1 MKYHIDKD
9 IYFKKK
15 MYLCI
20 VISKIVMNRITLFH
34 VYANLL
40 AVGKIREMVEYGNMS
55 YVLEKYDKYRNYIDK
70 DITSVGD
77 LLSYAYSEMK
87 KNYRNEY
94 VYKNTIITD
103 LIKKHRFTTSVI
115 FNEFRVGRSIADL
128 VFLNGTD
135 RVFEIKTEFDNDT
148 RLKSQIGDY
157 QKAFSRVFVVVPEL
171 YQDKYFEELS
181 PTIGII
187 VMTKRGAIKTIRDAI
202 EDKSHLDSEVMMKC
216 LRKQEFTEII
226 RRFYPIPDVPSIRYF
241 KDCLSLFNQIPMDNL
256 HPLFIKVLKM
266 RKQGRMSYLRN
277 DVPNYLK
284 YLLIN
289 LDFDEFHYNK
299 LNSYLETNIYNYELF
314 SISKR

>member
-1 MKYHIDKD
+1 
-9 IYFKKK
+9 
-15 MYLCI
+15 
-20 VISKIVMNRITLFH
+20 MNRTTLFH

-40 AVGKIREMVEYGNMS
+40 AVGKIREMMEYDNVS
-55 YVLEKYDKYRNYIDK
+55 YIQEKYIKYRNFIDK
-70 DITSVGD
+70 DIISVGD

-87 KNYRNEY
+87 KYYRNEY

-103 LIKKHRFTTSVI
+103 LIKKHRFNTSVI
-115 FNEFRVGRSIADL
+115 FNEFKVGRSIADL

-135 RVFEIKTEFDNDT
+135 RVFEIKTELDNDT
-148 RLKSQIGDY
+148 RLKNQILDY
-157 QKAFSRVFVVVPEL
+157 QKAFSRVFVVIPEL
-171 YQDKYFEELS
+171 YLDKYFEELS

-187 VMTKRGAIKTIRDAI
+187 IMTKRGALKTLRDAI
-202 EDKSHLDSEVMMKC
+202 EDKSHFDSEVMMKC
-216 LRKQEFTEII
+216 LRKQEYTDII

-241 KDCLSLFNQIPMDNL
+241 RDCLSLFNQIPMDSL

-266 RKQGRMSYLRN
+266 RRQGRMSYLRD

-299 LNSYLETNIYNYELF
+299 LNSYLDTKIYNYELL
-314 SISKR
+314 SIYKR